1 MVFVE
6 ETVGVPAAVFL
17 VELGGTTF
25 DEVSHAPAIGAALR
39 AAVAGV
45 AGVDVGSVLIS
56 SVAWQGA
63 SAFFNDSAAV
73 NTAGNGE
80 AVAGGERRVAAL
92 HRAGGAQ
99 RARTLVLDM
108 GASANATAMAAAI
121 SVDEAHGGP
130 AAAFVVLTDT
140 AEAAGALA
148 GALAAPETPLSAA
161 VGPALSAALGDA
173 TGRDATTFAAVL
185 QPSSAKAVVLQLK
198 RRRWMLLWDWLLR
211 NVRLV
216 VCIAAALLVAALGG
230 AAARAAA
237 AAKAGRAQKAR
248 AAAARARRAEAPPAV
263 VLVKDAYVDAVR
275 AWAAA
280 SLRGRPENLSEH
292 PPEEPLLWEPEGAG
306 AAAPRSPA
314 TFGTPS
320 TTTDFAAS
328 GAPPAADALE
338 EQLAAAGSM
347 VVLDA
352 ERVRGLSKM
361 RAAVAKVRLAKSGK
375 RAGP

>member
-1 MVFVE
+1 M
-6 ETVGVPAAVFL
+6 GVPAAVFL
-17 VELGGTTF
+17 VSLGGATF
-25 DEVSHAPAIGAALR
+25 YEVSHAPAIGAALR

-56 SVAWQGA
+56 SVACQAAPCQGA
-63 SAFFNDSAAV
+63 AAFFNDSAAV

-92 HRAGGAQ
+92 HRGGGAQ
-99 RARTLVLDM
+99 RARALVLDM
-108 GASANATAMAAAI
+108 GAAANATAMAAAI
-121 SVDEAHGGP
+121 GVDEAHGGP
-130 AAAFVVLTDT
+130 TAAFVVLTDT

-148 GALAAPETPLSAA
+148 GALAAPGTPLSAA

-173 TGRDATTFAAVL
+173 TGRDATTFAAML
-185 QPSSAKAVVLQLK
+185 QPSSAKAVVLQLT

-280 SLRGRPENLSEH
+280 SFRGRPKNLGEH
-292 PPEEPLLWEPEGAG
+292 PPEEPLLWGPEGAG